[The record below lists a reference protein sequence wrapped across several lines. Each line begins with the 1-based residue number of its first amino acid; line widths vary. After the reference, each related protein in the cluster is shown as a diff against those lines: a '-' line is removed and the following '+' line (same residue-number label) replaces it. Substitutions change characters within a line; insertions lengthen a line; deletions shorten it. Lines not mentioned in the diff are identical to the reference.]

1 MLSARSSFVKLS
13 RRVLQRGLA
22 SGSDLNKTLV
32 ETDKVLCDLI
42 EQEKARQRNSLVL
55 IASENF
61 TSKAVLDAL
70 GSVLSNK
77 YSEGYPGARYYGG
90 NENIDQVE
98 ILCQQRALEAF
109 HLSPDEWGVNVQSL
123 SGSPANFQVR
133 AKWINYFSFA
143 DMIFFR
149 SSSDINPRVK
159 KISFIYPYLLGLSLA
174 QSKRGNVQPHVSF
187 PAVNSVPCDLSS
199 L

>member
-1 MLSARSSFVKLS
+1 MLSTRFATRTVQRFTSLRTFAASSSVGSSLNHS
-13 RRVLQRGLA
+13 LA
-22 SGSDLNKTLV
+22 
-32 ETDKVLCDLI
+32 ETDPELLNLI

-98 ILCQQRALEAF
+98 ILCQKRALEAF
-109 HLSPDEWGVNVQSL
+109 HLDPEQWGVNVQSL

-133 AKWINYFSFA
+133 
-143 DMIFFR
+143 FFVVFGESCR
-149 SSSDINPRVK
+149 
-159 KISFIYPYLLGLSLA
+159 
-174 QSKRGNVQPHVSF
+174 
-187 PAVNSVPCDLSS
+187 AVCSNFG
-199 L
+199 